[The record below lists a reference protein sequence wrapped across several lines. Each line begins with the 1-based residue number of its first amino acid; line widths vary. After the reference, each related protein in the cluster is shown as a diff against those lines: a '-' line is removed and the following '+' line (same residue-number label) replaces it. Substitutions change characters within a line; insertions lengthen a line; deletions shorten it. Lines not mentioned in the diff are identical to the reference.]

1 MDVTASA
8 IADLKIIKPRIF
20 GDERGFL
27 FESFSRQRYAD
38 EAGIALDFVQDNHSK
53 SARGVLR
60 GLHYQL
66 HHPQGKLV
74 RVISGEIFDVGVDL
88 RRSSPTF
95 GHWTGVHLSAENH
108 LQLWIP
114 PGFAHGFYVLSET
127 TEVIYKATDY
137 YEPDDE
143 HCLAWD
149 DDTIGVEWPLA
160 GDTPTISERD
170 RGGRPL
176 AELPTFP

>member
-1 MDVTASA
+1 MDVTAST
-8 IADLKIIKPRIF
+8 IPDLKIIRPRLF

-38 EAGIALDFVQDNHSK
+38 EAGITLEFVQDNHSK

-66 HHPQGKLV
+66 QHPQGKLV
-74 RVISGEIFDVGVDL
+74 RVISGEVFDVGVDL

-95 GHWTGVHLSAENH
+95 GRWTGVHLSAENH

-137 YEPDDE
+137 YDPDDE

-149 DDTIGVEWPLA
+149 DKTIGVEWPLA
-160 GDTPTISERD
+160 GPPPTISERD
-170 RGGRPL
+170 RKGLAL

>member
-8 IADLKIIKPRIF
+8 IPDLKIIKPRLF

-27 FESFSRQRYAD
+27 FESFSRQRYAE
-38 EAGIALDFVQDNHSK
+38 EAGITLDFVQDNHSK

-66 HHPQGKLV
+66 QHPQGKLV
-74 RVISGEIFDVGVDL
+74 RVISGEVFDVGVDL

-95 GHWTGVHLSAENH
+95 GRWTGVRLSAENH

-137 YEPDDE
+137 YKPDDE

-149 DDTIGVEWPLA
+149 DETIGVEWPLA
-160 GDTPTISERD
+160 GSSPTISERD
-170 RGGRPL
+170 REGRVL